1 MTTGSPASSP
11 PEPTWEECME
21 LLDGL
26 PALPLERRAQVLEQL
41 VRNPSPGIRK
51 RALRIGVAV
60 LGDATLVDYLRRDAD
75 AALRNAGIEILK
87 ARGGKSFPLAV
98 ELLADDDPEV
108 LLQAVLILD
117 HIKDPRAIEPLRGVL
132 THPDPNVVQAA
143 IVAIGHLGDA
153 RAIPDLR
160 PFLTADPWLQI
171 AAVQA
176 LGDLR
181 SPEAVGSLAELL
193 TDLMM
198 GPAAAEAMAQIGGD
212 EAFEDLA
219 RQWLRFHQELDPE
232 TALGLLAHVLEGLP
246 RFPGPIEGLRASLA
260 ERLRDPYQAVRLCAA
275 RCLLALGEGRD
286 DSEALSIL
294 AGAQLWDGIL
304 PSCLAHRADLV
315 DLLLEKPGVARSW
328 GFLLAARF
336 PKATTPARLAT
347 ALAATEAN
355 EPLQPMLV
363 ALEAIR
369 GGDLARPLLDLYLRR
384 SAEDRA
390 ELVPVLR
397 LHERGLEPALPE
409 HAELSPRDRVVLSAV
424 LKRPPEAIRDEI
436 LALDEE
442 GRIEVI
448 AQLAESADVLRL
460 LPWEEWLTTESER
473 YADVAAQIA
482 VGANLRELLPL
493 LRDLLGERPG
503 AATVR
508 AVGELEDAG
517 SIPILLDLLLSDN
530 SRLRPMVVESL
541 GRIGGPEARRSLRE
555 LTASADTKLARVAY
569 NSLAAC
575 ATDADDELF
584 RDAIAH
590 PDWFVRLAAAE
601 VLGRFLRPDN
611 LAALSQLAADP
622 VAIVSQK
629 ATASL
634 EG

>member
-1 MTTGSPASSP
+1 MK
-11 PEPTWEECME
+11 

-26 PALPLERRAQVLEQL
+26 PALPLEQRADVLEQL

-60 LGDATLVDYLRRDAD
+60 LGDETLVEYLRRDAD

-87 ARGGKSFPLAV
+87 ARGGKSFALAV
-98 ELLADDDPEV
+98 ELLSDDDPEV
-108 LLQAVLILD
+108 VLQAALILD

-132 THPDPNVVQAA
+132 SHDDPNVAQAA

-153 RAIPDLR
+153 RAIPDLL
-160 PFLTADPWLQI
+160 PFLSADPWLQI

-181 SPEAVGSLAELL
+181 SPEAVGALAELL
-193 TDLMM
+193 TNLMM

-212 EAFEDLA
+212 EAFEALA

-246 RFPGPIEGLRASLA
+246 RPPAPVEGLRSSLA

-286 DSEALSIL
+286 DSEALSNL
-294 AGAQLWDGIL
+294 AGGQVRTGIL
-304 PSCLAHRADLV
+304 PSCLARRSDLV

-336 PKATTPARLAT
+336 PEATTAARLSE
-347 ALAATEAN
+347 ALAATEPS
-355 EPLQPMLV
+355 EPLAPMLV

-369 GGDLARPLLDLYLRR
+369 SGDLARPLLDLYLRR
-384 SAEDRA
+384 SSEDRSA
-390 ELVPVLR
+390 LVPVLR
-397 LHERGLEPALPE
+397 LHESGLSSALTE
-409 HAELSPRDRVVLSAV
+409 HPGLTTRDRVVLTASLERVA
-424 LKRPPEAIRDEI
+424 ETIRDEI
-436 LALDEE
+436 LALDDES
-442 GRIEVI
+442 RVEVI
-448 AQLAESADVLRL
+448 AQLGERADVLRL
-460 LPWEEWLTTESER
+460 LPWEEWWTSRPDR
-473 YADVAAQIA
+473 YVDAAAQVA
-482 VGANLRELLPL
+482 VSANLRELLPL
-493 LRDLLGERPG
+493 LREQLGASPR

-508 AVGELEDAG
+508 AVGELEDAA
-517 SIPILLDLLLSDN
+517 SVPLLLGILESEEA
-530 SRLRPMVVESL
+530 RLRPVAVESL
-541 GRIGGPEARRSLRE
+541 GRIGGPEARRALRA
-555 LTASADTKLARVAY
+555 LTTSADAKLARVAY

-575 ATDADDELF
+575 ATGEDDELY

-601 VLGRFLRPDN
+601 VLGRFLRPEN

-622 VAIVSQK
+622 VSIVAQK
-629 ATASL
+629 ATSSL